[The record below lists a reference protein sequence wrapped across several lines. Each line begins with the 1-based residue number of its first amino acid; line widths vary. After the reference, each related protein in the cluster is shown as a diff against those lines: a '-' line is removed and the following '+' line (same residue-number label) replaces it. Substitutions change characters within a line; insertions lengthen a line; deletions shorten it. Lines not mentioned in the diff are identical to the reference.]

1 MSLNVSIY
9 LKSTKNTEFKSF
21 LFKSIQHFYNKGL
34 ISKIIIR
41 MTDDRM
47 TQRLAPKDQTLQ
59 EAYDVP
65 ANFLEIDVCNPETH
79 GIANKRYTDY
89 EVRLKVSWT

>member
-1 MSLNVSIY
+1 
-9 LKSTKNTEFKSF
+9 
-21 LFKSIQHFYNKGL
+21 
-34 ISKIIIR
+34 
-41 MTDDRM
+41 M

-89 EVRLKVSWT
+89 EVRLKVSKLKTTKLSLNLNTIFVTLKFVTAIAG

>member
-1 MSLNVSIY
+1 
-9 LKSTKNTEFKSF
+9 
-21 LFKSIQHFYNKGL
+21 
-34 ISKIIIR
+34 

>member
-1 MSLNVSIY
+1 MA
-9 LKSTKNTEFKSF
+9 
-21 LFKSIQHFYNKGL
+21 
-34 ISKIIIR
+34 
-41 MTDDRM
+41 DDRM

-65 ANFLEIDVCNPETH
+65 ANFLEIDVCSPETH

-89 EVRLKVSWT
+89 EVRLKVGFVVTCNILKKMLSLAVLLGFF